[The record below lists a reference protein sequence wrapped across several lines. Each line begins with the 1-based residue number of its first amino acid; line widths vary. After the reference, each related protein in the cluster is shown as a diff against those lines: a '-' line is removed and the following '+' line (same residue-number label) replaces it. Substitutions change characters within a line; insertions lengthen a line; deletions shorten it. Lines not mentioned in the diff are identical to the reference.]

1 MSDSRP
7 RLRVFGWAKRLRDR
21 LLGRLRAH
29 VALALADDFRNL
41 TTHVA
46 AAKQQSSELAAELTA
61 KLTDKMPADLAALV
75 AAEHAAERA
84 AVEARHQQDLARL
97 EKLVADYERRM
108 HDSNLFADSLAR
120 EIIRLQQQIDELL
133 EAVDGV
139 ADVVRHD
146 AGLLPATLKYREA
159 A

>member
-1 MSDSRP
+1 MSASRP
-7 RLRVFGWAKRLRDR
+7 RLRLFGWAKRLRDR

-46 AAKQQSSELAAELTA
+46 AAKQQNSELADR
-61 KLTDKMPADLAALV
+61 LTDKLPADLAALV

-97 EKLVADYERRM
+97 EKLVADYEHRL

-146 AGLLPATLKYREA
+146 AEPLPATLKYREA